1 MSVDGPVAIVTGGG
15 SGIGA
20 AAGAALVARGA
31 RVALVDVDV
40 AAAEAVAGGLGGAA
54 IAIAAD
60 VSREEDIERYTQ
72 TTLEAFGRVDMVHLN
87 AAISGTFA
95 PFPQITTEE
104 FDRVIAVNLRSVFIG
119 LREALATFAAQGG
132 GGTIVATASLAG
144 LHGGEALIPYT
155 AAKHGVIGLVKCAA
169 AHGARIGVRVNA
181 IAPGIIETGLM
192 GDLRSAL
199 GEDVEAVLEGLRA
212 AIPLGRFGASEE
224 AGALVAFLLG
234 EESSYLTGTVIP
246 IDGGVMAANPLNAQR
261 SGPSAH
267 AEFSDEL

>member
-1 MSVDGPVAIVTGGG
+1 MSEGGPVAIVTGGG

-20 AAGAALVARGA
+20 AAAAALAARGA
-31 RVALVDVDV
+31 RVALVDVDLTAAEVV
-40 AAAEAVAGGLGGAA
+40 AAELGAPA
-54 IAIAAD
+54 IAIGAD
-60 VSREEDIERYTQ
+60 VSREADIERYTQ
-72 TTLEAFGRVDMVHLN
+72 TALAAFGRVDMVHLN
-87 AAISGTFA
+87 AAISGPFG
-95 PFPQITTEE
+95 PFPQVTTEE

-119 LREALATFAAQGG
+119 LRVALATFAEQGG

-169 AHGARIGVRVNA
+169 AYGARIGVRVNA

-192 GDLRSAL
+192 ADLRTAL
-199 GEDVEAVLEGLRA
+199 GENAEAALEGLRA
-212 AIPLGRFGASEE
+212 AIPLGRFGASTE

-246 IDGGVMAANPLNAQR
+246 IDGGVMAANPLAPRR
-261 SGPSAH
+261 SGP
-267 AEFSDEL
+267 D

>member
-1 MSVDGPVAIVTGGG
+1 MSERGPVAIVTGGG

-20 AAGAALVARGA
+20 ATASALAARGA
-31 RVALVDVDV
+31 RVALVDIDV
-40 AAAEAVAGGLGGAA
+40 TAAEAVAAELGAPA
-54 IAIAAD
+54 IAVGAD
-60 VSREEDIERYTQ
+60 VSHEADIERYTQ
-72 TTLEAFGRVDMVHLN
+72 TALAAFGRVDMVHLN
-87 AAISGTFA
+87 AAISGPFA

-119 LREALATFAAQGG
+119 LRVALATFAEQGD

-169 AHGARIGVRVNA
+169 AYGARIGVRVNA

-192 GDLRSAL
+192 ADLRAAL
-199 GEDVEAVLEGLRA
+199 GENADAALEGLRA
-212 AIPLGRFGASEE
+212 AIPLGRFGASAE

-234 EESSYLTGTVIP
+234 GESSYLTGTVIP
-246 IDGGVMAANPLNAQR
+246 IDGGVMAGNPFVPRR
-261 SGPSAH
+261 SG
-267 AEFSDEL
+267 SD